1 VEGMEISLSSEG
13 MTKNTLII
21 HLKDLANSEI
31 EGIMNFK
38 KTR

>member
-1 VEGMEISLSSEG
+1 

-38 KTR
+38 KTRWKVRKKKLN